1 MTQPFRKTQ
10 YRGYSTTDRR
20 VPKINEL
27 YDVDLVKADIFN
39 RLNTRKTERVRDS
52 EYGSKLKDMLFE
64 LKTEANTQ
72 EVIEEVLSVIQSE
85 PRVSIVNIDVNTDRA
100 NEIRIDIDLLYQPF
114 DVQFEF
120 KLLFDLKNGIIV
132 SEDE

>member
-27 YDVDLVKADIFN
+27 YDVDLVRADILN
-39 RLNTRKTERVRDS
+39 RLNTRKTERVRNAD
-52 EYGSKLKDMLFE
+52 YGSKLKDMLFE

-72 EVIEEVLSVIQSE
+72 EVIEEVISVIQSE